1 MDTGEVAEA
10 VGTTPRILRQFL
22 RSRMSTFVSVGSGSR
37 YEFEDRDLPTII
49 ARFAD
54 WSKAGKPKAMVPAV
68 KKRKPSKAIVQK
80 AKDKAMWEEE
90 GHVELEDIR
99 DPRVRRRVRQAAR
112 EAEQRLEML
121 LMSKGMHVSQ
131 RGDYRR

>member
-37 YEFEDRDLPTII
+37 YEFDDRDLPTIL
-49 ARFAD
+49 ARFTE
-54 WSKAGKPKAMVPAV
+54 WSKAGKPKAMVPAI
-68 KKRKPSKAIVQK
+68 KRRKPSKAVVQR
-80 AKDKAMWEEE
+80 ARDKALWQEE
-90 GHVELEDIR
+90 GDVKLEDIR
-99 DPRVRRRVRQAAR
+99 DPQVRRRVKQAAR
-112 EAEQRLEML
+112 EAEQRLELL
-121 LMSKGMHVSQ
+121 LMSKGMHISQ